1 MYIDEQLELL
11 QQQRLMS
18 PPDQLIVICQGKPRC
33 EETEEQCE
41 MCLIVEAGDKRSSE
55 QIIKEMRRT
64 H

>member
-1 MYIDEQLELL
+1 MYQDEQLELL

-33 EETEEQCE
+33 QEEDDQCE
-41 MCLIVEAGDKRSSE
+41 MCLIVESGDKRSSE
-55 QIIKEMRRT
+55 QIIKEMRWN